1 MHKLQ
6 VGEILSH
13 RATILP
19 AAAANDPQTRSSD
32 PIRGVYDMF
41 KTPSI
46 IANPPLGCK
55 GEGGGEGRLLLSLLL
70 PRLRRF
76 IHAVI

>member
-6 VGEILSH
+6 VVKILSH
-13 RATILP
+13 QATILP
-19 AAAANDPQTRSSD
+19 AAAGNDPQTRSSD

-41 KTPSI
+41 KTRSI

-55 GEGGGEGRLLLSLLL
+55 REGGGEGRPS
-70 PRLRRF
+70 
-76 IHAVI
+76 